1 VNDDRRKSKELI
13 AKAAQAEFAEHG
25 FSGARTDRIARLA
38 GVNKQLIYYYY
49 GSKSK
54 LFEALAR
61 LAAQVLSLPDPA
73 ASTQGSVTE
82 KLRTHLKFLFDALRA
97 PPDFA
102 SILIAGA
109 REGAKE
115 TAEEWGRKTVEALS
129 STISEGQGLGFFR
142 DDADPRLAARQAV
155 TLILGYYALGPIVDK
170 DGESGPIWLDGVAEL
185 LLGSLVW

>member
-1 VNDDRRKSKELI
+1 MNDHRRKSKEFI

-54 LFEALAR
+54 LFEAMAR
-61 LAAQVLSLPDPA
+61 LAAQGLSLQNLPA
-73 ASTQGSVTE
+73 SSQGSVTE
-82 KLRTHLKFLFDALRA
+82 KLRTHLKSLFDGLRA
-97 PPDFA
+97 RPDFA
-102 SILIAGA
+102 SILIGGI
-109 REGAKE
+109 REDANE
-115 TAEEWGRKTVEALS
+115 TAEEWGRQTVNTIA

-142 DDADPRLAARQAV
+142 DDADPQLAARQAV
-155 TLILGYYALGPIVDK
+155 TLILGYSALGPIMDK
-170 DGESGPIWLDGVAEL
+170 DGESAPIWLDCATEL

>member
-1 VNDDRRKSKELI
+1 MNEDHRKSKELI

-54 LFEALAR
+54 LFEAMAR
-61 LAAQVLSLPDPA
+61 LAVQDLSLRGPPA
-73 ASTQGSVTE
+73 PSDSSVTE

-97 PPDFA
+97 RPDFA
-102 SILIAGA
+102 SILIEGA
-109 REGAKE
+109 RGGAKE
-115 TAEEWGRKTVEALS
+115 SAEEWGRQTVNAIA

-142 DDADPRLAARQAV
+142 DDTDPQLAARQAV
-155 TLILGYYALGPIVDK
+155 TLILGYSALGPIMDK
-170 DGESGPIWLDGVAEL
+170 DGQSAPIWLDGAAEL